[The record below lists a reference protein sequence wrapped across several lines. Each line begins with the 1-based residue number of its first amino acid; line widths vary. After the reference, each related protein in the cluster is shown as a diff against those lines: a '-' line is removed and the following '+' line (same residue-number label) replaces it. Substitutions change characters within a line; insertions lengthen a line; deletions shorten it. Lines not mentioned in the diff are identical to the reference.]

1 MYCPD
6 CFSKNTRVISTDP
19 KGVFTYRY
27 QRCLNC
33 STKFT
38 TKETHVIKHYNKRNT
53 KIPDDGV
60 REIRKNLYRLSN
72 EQYAE
77 KFNVE
82 IETIEGIVSYKTRK
96 NIK

>member
-1 MYCPD
+1 M
-6 CFSKNTRVISTDP
+6 TREKHI
-19 KGVFTYRY
+19 
-27 QRCLNC
+27 
-33 STKFT
+33 TKL
-38 TKETHVIKHYNKRNT
+38 YNKRNT

-60 REIRKNLYRLSN
+60 REIRKNLYKLSN

-96 NIK
+96 NVK

>member
-1 MYCPD
+1 M
-6 CFSKNTRVISTDP
+6 TR
-19 KGVFTYRY
+19 
-27 QRCLNC
+27 
-33 STKFT
+33 
-38 TKETHVIKHYNKRNT
+38 EKHLTNPYNKRNT

>member
-1 MYCPD
+1 M
-6 CFSKNTRVISTDP
+6 TRE
-19 KGVFTYRY
+19 
-27 QRCLNC
+27 QHL
-33 STKFT
+33 TKL
-38 TKETHVIKHYNKRNT
+38 YNKRNQ

-60 REIRKNLYRLSN
+60 REIRKNLYKLSN
-72 EQYAE
+72 AQYAE

>member
-1 MYCPD
+1 M
-6 CFSKNTRVISTDP
+6 
-19 KGVFTYRY
+19 
-27 QRCLNC
+27 
-33 STKFT
+33 
-38 TKETHVIKHYNKRNT
+38 TKEQHLTKLYNKRNQ
-53 KIPDDGV
+53 KIPDEGV
-60 REIRKNLYRLSN
+60 REIRKNLYKLSN

>member
-1 MYCPD
+1 MYCPN
-6 CFSKNTRVISTDP
+6 CFSRNTRVRSTDP
-19 KGVFTYRY
+19 KGIFTYRY
-27 QRCLNC
+27 QHCLDC

-38 TKETHVIKHYNKRNT
+38 TKEQHVTKLYNKRNK

>member
-1 MYCPD
+1 MYCPK
-6 CFSKNTRVISTDP
+6 CFSKNTRVRSTDP
-19 KGVFTYRY
+19 KGIFTYRY
-27 QRCLNC
+27 QHCLDC
-33 STKFT
+33 SFKFMTREKHITKL
-38 TKETHVIKHYNKRNT
+38 YNKRNT

-60 REIRKNLYRLSN
+60 REIRKNLYKLSN

-96 NIK
+96 NVK

>member
-1 MYCPD
+1 M
-6 CFSKNTRVISTDP
+6 TRE
-19 KGVFTYRY
+19 
-27 QRCLNC
+27 QHL
-33 STKFT
+33 TKL
-38 TKETHVIKHYNKRNT
+38 HNKRNQ
-53 KIPDDGV
+53 KIPDEGV

>member
-1 MYCPD
+1 M
-6 CFSKNTRVISTDP
+6 TREKHI
-19 KGVFTYRY
+19 
-27 QRCLNC
+27 
-33 STKFT
+33 TKL
-38 TKETHVIKHYNKRNT
+38 YNRRNT

-60 REIRKNLYRLSN
+60 REIRKNLYKLSN

-96 NIK
+96 NVK

>member
-1 MYCPD
+1 M
-6 CFSKNTRVISTDP
+6 TRE
-19 KGVFTYRY
+19 
-27 QRCLNC
+27 QHL
-33 STKFT
+33 TKL
-38 TKETHVIKHYNKRNT
+38 HNKRNQ
-53 KIPDDGV
+53 KISDEGV

>member
-1 MYCPD
+1 M
-6 CFSKNTRVISTDP
+6 K
-19 KGVFTYRY
+19 
-27 QRCLNC
+27 
-33 STKFT
+33 
-38 TKETHVIKHYNKRNT
+38 
-53 KIPDDGV
+53 KIPDEGV
-60 REIRKNLYRLSN
+60 REIRKNLYKLSN

>member
-1 MYCPD
+1 M
-6 CFSKNTRVISTDP
+6 TR
-19 KGVFTYRY
+19 
-27 QRCLNC
+27 
-33 STKFT
+33 
-38 TKETHVIKHYNKRNT
+38 ETHVTKPYNTRNT

-60 REIRKNLYRLSN
+60 REIRKNLYKLSN

>member
-1 MYCPD
+1 M
-6 CFSKNTRVISTDP
+6 TRE
-19 KGVFTYRY
+19 
-27 QRCLNC
+27 QHL
-33 STKFT
+33 TKL
-38 TKETHVIKHYNKRNT
+38 YNKRNQ

>member
-1 MYCPD
+1 MYCPK
-6 CFSKNTRVISTDP
+6 CFSKNTRVRSTDP
-19 KGVFTYRY
+19 KGTFTYRY
-27 QRCLNC
+27 QHCLDC
-33 STKFT
+33 SLKFT
-38 TKETHVIKHYNKRNT
+38 TREQHITKLYNRRNT

-60 REIRKNLYRLSN
+60 REIRKNLYKLSN

-96 NIK
+96 NVK

>member
-1 MYCPD
+1 M
-6 CFSKNTRVISTDP
+6 TREKHI
-19 KGVFTYRY
+19 
-27 QRCLNC
+27 
-33 STKFT
+33 TKL
-38 TKETHVIKHYNKRNT
+38 YNKRNT

-72 EQYAE
+72 AQYAE

-96 NIK
+96 NVK

>member
-1 MYCPD
+1 M
-6 CFSKNTRVISTDP
+6 TRE
-19 KGVFTYRY
+19 
-27 QRCLNC
+27 QHL
-33 STKFT
+33 TKL
-38 TKETHVIKHYNKRNT
+38 YNKRNQ

-60 REIRKNLYRLSN
+60 REIRKNLYKLSN

>member
-1 MYCPD
+1 MNFLIPTFLD
-6 CFSKNTRVISTDP
+6 CSNKFMTRE
-19 KGVFTYRY
+19 KH
-27 QRCLNC
+27 L
-33 STKFT
+33 TKP
-38 TKETHVIKHYNKRNT
+38 YNKRNT
-53 KIPDDGV
+53 KISDEGV
-60 REIRKNLYRLSN
+60 REIRKNLYKLSN